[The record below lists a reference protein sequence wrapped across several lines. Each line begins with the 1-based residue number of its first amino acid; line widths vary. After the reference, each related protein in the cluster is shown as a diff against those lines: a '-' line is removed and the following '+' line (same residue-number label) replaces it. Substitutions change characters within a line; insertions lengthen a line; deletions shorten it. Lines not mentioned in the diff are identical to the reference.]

1 MAFQLPEE
9 PGAAR
14 RALVVRWVS
23 VAIILLLVALLA
35 YLAWIGYA
43 GSGQL
48 VRAPNPSADCRT
60 PESAFGWRYEAINY
74 PRSADDELATI
85 DDRMDCP
92 AQSAEAGDRLT
103 ASDGIRLAGWYIP
116 AGSGAGPAAATV
128 VLAHDYG
135 ANKADMLEWA
145 QVLHDDYNLVLFD
158 FRNSGQSEAADTTLG
173 VTEQRDVQA
182 VVDWVATAKG
192 ASRIG
197 ILGVSLGGAAGV
209 NQAVGDQRVDAI
221 VLDSTHATVANAVQ
235 ARLERAGYPLS
246 LPAAWSV
253 LFGGL
258 LRTGIDMSSADPVQA
273 VERYGGDG
281 RPVLIVA
288 GGRDRMVGSSDTQDL
303 LMAAREGGAQAEVEV
318 CPDAAHAGSLATC
331 PGDYESW
338 VLGFF
343 SRSFAD
349 AD

>member
-1 MAFQLPEE
+1 VAFQLPEE

-14 RALVVRWVS
+14 RALIVRWVS
-23 VAIILLLVALLA
+23 VAIILLLLALLA

-43 GSGQL
+43 GSGEL

-74 PRSADDELATI
+74 ARSADDELATVA
-85 DDRMDCP
+85 DRMDCP
-92 AQSAEAGDRLT
+92 TQSAEAGDRLT

-116 AGSGAGPAAATV
+116 AGSGAGTSTATV

-135 ANKADMLEWA
+135 ANKSDMLDWA
-145 QVLHDDYNLVLFD
+145 MVLHDDYNLVLFD
-158 FRNSGQSEAADTTLG
+158 LRNHGQSEAADTTLG

-182 VVDWVATAKG
+182 VVDWVVTNKG
-192 ASRIG
+192 ATRIG
-197 ILGVSLGGAAGV
+197 ILGVSLGGAAAV
-209 NQAVGDQRVDAI
+209 NEAVGDQRVDAL
-221 VLDSTHATVANAVQ
+221 VLDATHATAANAVQ
-235 ARLERAGYPLS
+235 ARLERAGYPFS
-246 LPAAWSV
+246 LPTAWSI

-273 VERYGGDG
+273 VGRYGRDG
-281 RPVLIVA
+281 RPVLIV
-288 GGRDRMVGSSDTQDL
+288 GGGQDRMVGSGDTQDL
-303 LMAAREGGAQAEVEV
+303 LMAAREGGALAEAEV
-318 CPDAAHAGSLATC
+318 CPDAGHAGSLDTC

-349 AD
+349 AS